1 MLGKQVWRLLHNK
14 DSLFY
19 KVFKSKYFP
28 DCTILDEGVKL
39 NGSYAWLSILK
50 ARRVVW
56 LGLKWRIGD
65 GKCVRICGDKWLPD
79 SQASRVVS
87 PQKNFPNNTKVSAL
101 IDEERGRWLE
111 DRVREE
117 FLPHEVKAIISLP
130 LSNLGT
136 EDKLI

>member
-1 MLGKQVWRLLHNK
+1 MV
-14 DSLFY
+14 
-19 KVFKSKYFP
+19 
-28 DCTILDEGVKL
+28 
-39 NGSYAWLSILK
+39 
-50 ARRVVW
+50 RVEVEDR
-56 LGLKWRIGD
+56 KW
-65 GKCVRICGDKWLPD
+65 KCVRIRGDKWLPD

-87 PQKNFPNNTKVSAL
+87 PQKNFPNNTKVCAL

-117 FLPHEVKAIISLP
+117 FLPHEAEAIISLP